1 MRHRVNMNRA
11 EQSIAPHRPNRWAP
25 TSSRRARRSSG
36 QVGSS
41 SALTACAATG
51 GASRTPQYI
60 RRVDGRRLWRIDDTV
75 SPQPGWGFGG
85 GPFTAAAD
93 LDSDPG
99 LAAALVRC
107 RG

>member
-1 MRHRVNMNRA
+1 M
-11 EQSIAPHRPNRWAP
+11 
-25 TSSRRARRSSG
+25 
-36 QVGSS
+36 
-41 SALTACAATG
+41 
-51 GASRTPQYI
+51 
-60 RRVDGRRLWRIDDTV
+60 DGRRLWRIDDTV